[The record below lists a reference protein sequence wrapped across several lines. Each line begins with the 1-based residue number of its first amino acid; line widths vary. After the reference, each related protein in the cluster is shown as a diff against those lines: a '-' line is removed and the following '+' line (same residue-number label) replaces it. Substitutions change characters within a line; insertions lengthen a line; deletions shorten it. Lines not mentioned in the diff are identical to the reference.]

1 MLGFVSGRVLTV
13 NLAVLNVEFS
23 CLLNRVIL
31 GWILPIVESEIGGF
45 IDRFINHK
53 FLNGK
58 FKTCINV
65 DTNNQ
70 SSKFS

>member
-1 MLGFVSGRVLTV
+1 MLRFVSERVLTL

-23 CLLNRVIL
+23 SLPNRVIL
-31 GWILPIVESEIGGF
+31 GWVLLILDSEIGGF
-45 IDRFINHK
+45 IGRFINYK
-53 FLNGK
+53 LLNGK